1 MIFMI
6 ERKEI
11 LEIIDGYDLD
21 NLCIAVLGS
30 HSALEICRGAKDEDF
45 KTLVICQCGRE
56 KTYEKYYRSRLKF
69 GKKVGCVDDV
79 IILDKFKDIVKNEVQ
94 KEIRDRNAVI
104 VPHRSFCVYVG
115 YDSIENNVKIPLFGN
130 RFLLKIEERDVE
142 KNQYYLLE
150 KSGIPH
156 PRIIRDPSEIDC
168 LVMIKV
174 SEEARSFERA
184 FFIVSSREEYYK
196 VSEELVRKGITTREK
211 LEKAVIEEF
220 IVGSPFN
227 FNFFYSPL
235 DDEIELLGIDLRRQT
250 NIEGITR
257 LPAPLQSELL
267 KYLDIRNIE
276 VGHIACTLRESLLER
291 VFELAEK
298 FVKTVREEYPPGV
311 IGPFALQSIVT
322 PGPPREE
329 VFVYDVS
336 VRVPGSPGTK
346 FTPYSEYLWGHG
358 LSVGRRIAME
368 IREAVRLGKL
378 GELVT

>member
-1 MIFMI
+1 
-6 ERKEI
+6 
-11 LEIIDGYDLD
+11 
-21 NLCIAVLGS
+21 
-30 HSALEICRGAKDEDF
+30 
-45 KTLVICQCGRE
+45 
-56 KTYEKYYRSRLKF
+56 
-69 GKKVGCVDDV
+69 
-79 IILDKFKDIVKNEVQ
+79 
-94 KEIRDRNAVI
+94 
-104 VPHRSFCVYVG
+104 
-115 YDSIENNVKIPLFGN
+115 
-130 RFLLKIEERDVE
+130 
-142 KNQYYLLE
+142 
-150 KSGIPH
+150 
-156 PRIIRDPSEIDC
+156 
-168 LVMIKV
+168 
-174 SEEARSFERA
+174 
-184 FFIVSSREEYYK
+184 EEYYK

>member
-1 MIFMI
+1 MI
-6 ERKEI
+6 EKGEI
-11 LEIIDGYDLD
+11 LEIMDSYDLD
-21 NLCIAVLGS
+21 NLCLAVLGS
-30 HSALEICRGAKDEDF
+30 HSALEICRGAKDEGF
-45 KTLVICQCGRE
+45 KTLVICQRGRE
-56 KTYEKYYRSRLKF
+56 KTYEKYYRSRLKY
-69 GKKVGCVDDV
+69 GMKVGCIDDV
-79 IILDKFKDIVKNEVQ
+79 IILDKFKDMVKSDAQ
-94 KEIRDRNAVI
+94 KEIKTRNAII
-104 VPHRSFCVYVG
+104 VPHRSFCIYIG
-115 YDSIENNVKIPLFGN
+115 YDSIENDLKIPLFGN
-130 RFLLKIEERDVE
+130 RFLLKIEERDVD

-150 KSGIPH
+150 KAGIPH
-156 PRIIRDPSEIDC
+156 PRIMHDPSEIDC
-168 LVMIKV
+168 LVMVKV
-174 SEEARSFERA
+174 SEAARGFERA
-184 FFIVSSREEYYK
+184 FFVASSREEYYRI
-196 VSEELVRKGITTREK
+196 SEELVRKGVTTSEK

-235 DDEIELLGIDLRRQT
+235 DGEIELLGIDMRRQT

-267 KYLDIRNIE
+267 RYLDIRNIE

-298 FVKTVREEYPPGV
+298 FVKTVKEEYPPGV

-322 PGPPREE
+322 PGPPCEE

-346 FTPYSEYLWGHG
+346 FTPYSEYLWGYG
-358 LSVGRRIAME
+358 LSVGRRIAVE